1 MLLMLQA
8 RERNEVFRSE
18 NDGGAFGMTILEKKM
33 QRGGFV
39 GGTVMGGW
47 WSLKLG
53 ASFSCMVGGYVCQ
66 DGARVFFYLCV

>member
-39 GGTVMGGW
+39 GGTVMGG
-47 WSLKLG
+47 
-53 ASFSCMVGGYVCQ
+53 
-66 DGARVFFYLCV
+66 